1 MSANSRHV
9 LALCVL
15 LGASGCA
22 LLGKS
27 DALGPRYFSPEGAS
41 SRVAAPA
48 PASGLELRLGR
59 ITAAPYL
66 GERIVFRDSRYELG
80 FYEERR
86 WTERPESY
94 LRRALSRALFEEL
107 GVRRIVSGAGATL
120 DIELSEFAELRGS
133 RPVARV
139 CATYMLYGN
148 RLVRREATVTV
159 ELPIAASSS
168 QRESP
173 EPTVRAMT
181 EAMSLAVQQ
190 IVEQVV
196 AELRTSR
203 PEERPSV
210 SAQPLTRSGLP

>member
-1 MSANSRHV
+1 V
-9 LALCVL
+9 LGIGVV
-15 LGASGCA
+15 LGACGCA

-27 DALGPRYFSPEGAS
+27 EVLGPRYFSPEGVS
-41 SRVAAPA
+41 SRAAARSSA
-48 PASGLELRLGR
+48 PSVASGLELRLGR

-66 GERIVFRDSRYELG
+66 DERIVFRDSSYELG

-94 LRRALSRALFEEL
+94 LRRALSRSLFEEL
-107 GVRRIVSGAGATL
+107 GVRRIVSGAGPTL
-120 DIELSEFAELRGS
+120 EVELSEFAELRGA

-139 CATYMLYGN
+139 RATYMLYGN
-148 RLVRREATVTV
+148 RLVQREATVTV

-181 EAMSLAVQQ
+181 EALSLAVRQ
-190 IVEQVV
+190 IVEQAV
-196 AELRTSR
+196 AELRAL
-203 PEERPSV
+203 PVEERV
-210 SAQPLTRSGLP
+210 SPAR

>member
-1 MSANSRHV
+1 LSAFARYAIGVGV
-9 LALCVL
+9 LSSAC
-15 LGASGCA
+15 GCA
-22 LLGKS
+22 VLGKS
-27 DALGPRYFSPEGAS
+27 EVLGPRYFSPESAS
-41 SRVAAPA
+41 SRAPSRA
-48 PASGLELRLGR
+48 SASTAASGLELRLGR

-66 GERIVFRDSRYELG
+66 GERIVFRDSIYELG

-107 GVRRIVSGAGATL
+107 GVRRIVSGAGPTL
-120 DIELSEFAELRGS
+120 DLELSEFAEIRGA
-133 RPVARV
+133 RPSARV
-139 CATYMLYGN
+139 RATYLLYGN

-159 ELPIAASSS
+159 ELPIIVSSS
-168 QRESP
+168 QHESP

-196 AELRTSR
+196 AELRTPV
-203 PEERPSV
+203 PEE
-210 SAQPLTRSGLP
+210 QSGPARQL